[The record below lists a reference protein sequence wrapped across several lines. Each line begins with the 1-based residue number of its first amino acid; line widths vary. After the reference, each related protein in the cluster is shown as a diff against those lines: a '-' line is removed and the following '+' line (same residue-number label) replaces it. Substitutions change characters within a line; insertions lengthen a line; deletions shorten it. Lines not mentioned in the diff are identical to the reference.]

1 MKENAKQEVRQDKKK
16 RWKTERNEKMQERG
30 EKCRREK
37 KKCSKTQK
45 KYTLSG
51 AI

>member
-1 MKENAKQEVRQDKKK
+1 MEDREK
-16 RWKTERNEKMQERG
+16 REDAGERNEKMQERK
-30 EKCRREK
+30 EDVQQ
-37 KKCSKTQK
+37 KTK

>member
-1 MKENAKQEVRQDKKK
+1 L
-16 RWKTERNEKMQERG
+16 KMQERG
-30 EKCRREK
+30 EKMQERKEEMQQ
-37 KKCSKTQK
+37 KTK

>member
-30 EKCRREK
+30 EKMQERKEK
-37 KKCSKTQK
+37 VQQK